1 MEEEL
6 PAKRAR
12 GRPKVHNKETWEAF
26 EALLDTD
33 DDFLSSSSSSEL
45 SESDLSLSPRRLNRK
60 VLTQEI
66 KTEFGLDKEL
76 FIDVEQADFSHFDL
90 SEFTIP
96 NSSHTIRKPRR
107 SSSTSSL
114 LSNTDLDSLGCDMPD
129 TPPPPSVDEQPS
141 RLAASLLDN
150 ITNSSDEDDWS
161 EGGASS
167 TTSQSD
173 KSSTAKNKEKV
184 ELDSSDEEDFVGV
197 RKSVPAWKRNP
208 LLNMDVSNSESEDGE
223 PKEKRARK
231 KKSFNLDAESDD
243 SDIQIVN
250 NKSPLKTFQVDDDSD
265 DSDFEMYSNH

>member
-1 MEEEL
+1 M
-6 PAKRAR
+6 
-12 GRPKVHNKETWEAF
+12 HNKETWDAF

-45 SESDLSLSPRRLNRK
+45 SESDLSLSLRGLNRK
-60 VLTQEI
+60 VQPVLTQEI

-76 FIDVEQADFSHFDL
+76 FVDVEQADFSHF
-90 SEFTIP
+90 SEF
-96 NSSHTIRKPRR
+96 NSGHTIRKPRR

-114 LSNTDLDSLGCDMPD
+114 LSNTDLDSLGCDMSD
-129 TPPPPSVDEQPS
+129 TPPPPSVDEKPS

-167 TTSQSD
+167 STSQSD
-173 KSSTAKNKEKV
+173 KSSTGKNKKKV

-197 RKSVPAWKRNP
+197 RKSVPTWKRNP
-208 LLNMDVSNSESEDGE
+208 LLNMDVSNSESEDSE
-223 PKEKRARK
+223 PTEKRERK

-243 SDIQIVN
+243 SDIQIV

-265 DSDFEMYSNH
+265 DSDFEMYSNR